1 MTGSEQTRPA
11 WARERP
17 FSHKVPQTGGTALKP
32 RLALFLPPPS
42 FQAILFRS
50 PLKILEQEPSV
61 RAAGPGYRKQ
71 VWGSLLPLLTVIS
84 LLQLWSLQLKPT
96 SERVCPSPELT

>member
-1 MTGSEQTRPA
+1 M
-11 WARERP
+11 
-17 FSHKVPQTGGTALKP
+17 
-32 RLALFLPPPS
+32 
-42 FQAILFRS
+42 
-50 PLKILEQEPSV
+50 